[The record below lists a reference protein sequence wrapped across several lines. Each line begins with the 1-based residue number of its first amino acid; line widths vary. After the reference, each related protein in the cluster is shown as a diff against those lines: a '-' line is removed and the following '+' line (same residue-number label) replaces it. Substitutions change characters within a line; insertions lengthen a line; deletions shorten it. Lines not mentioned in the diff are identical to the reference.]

1 MYIGYNI
8 IYLPYAYSIKW
19 KFTYSLCIIKIS
31 LRILIWIDKHLF
43 SVIWQQLCKVR
54 YIESLTDIYLIVA
67 VYQEKWFFLSLSRC
81 SFASDV
87 LVAAVLFSSSTTTIG
102 TTLQSHT
109 KLNSR
114 KQYLNDPTHVRNNN
128 DDTFVLLAF
137 KTIITNT

>member
-1 MYIGYNI
+1 M
-8 IYLPYAYSIKW
+8 
-19 KFTYSLCIIKIS
+19 
-31 LRILIWIDKHLF
+31 
-43 SVIWQQLCKVR
+43 R
-54 YIESLTDIYLIVA
+54 YVEYLTDIYLIVA

-102 TTLQSHT
+102 TSLQSHT

-114 KQYLNDPTHVRNNN
+114 KQYLNDHTHVRNNN